1 VRRQKY
7 KCRFKF
13 LSIQII
19 LFFQSDMNEETGA
32 PLDTLNPDVLK
43 WAKSIGSSAETV
55 TEVISSRD
63 PAVSRMS

>member
-1 VRRQKY
+1 VRGQKY

-13 LSIQII
+13 SKYSDNV
-19 LFFQSDMNEETGA
+19 FFQSDMNEETGA

-43 WAKSIGSSAETV
+43 WAKSIGSSAKTV

-63 PAVSRMS
+63 QAVSRIS